1 MCRCRG
7 DYFPLYSLNIPRLCH
22 LTIWFQ
28 GLELD
33 SLLFDLPLFPLEDA
47 CCSASQDASN
57 DASHSPCQHYIGT
70 TEPNYSFWASRR
82 PITLR
87 ANGHSLASALS
98 ELPPQDACDYYYED
112 FVDSVHPLIPLI
124 HLPTF
129 DAQYRRFWNWY
140 KAWTPGL
147 APEGVLAENP
157 SFLPLL
163 FTVLF
168 TGSIARSRPDV
179 LANIS
184 SPLETQKKLYYL
196 IPVALAMVGFPHS
209 PSLYSLMSFLLLNSM
224 LIREEESLSSCSFVA
239 VAFRVCQAMGLH
251 KDGTDFGLDEIQ
263 IEERRRIWRHLMHLD
278 VMTSIVSGL
287 PLVASSE
294 MFSNTRMIRELRDE
308 YIGTGQNEDLDT
320 GPLIDPNY
328 ILTAG
333 RYEATSCIRNILL
346 RQFSPR
352 PVTLVCV
359 QNIEESIEGL
369 QSRTEKRI
377 ERLTFQPQQDHN
389 SPSSLLNSFSSVSSH
404 RLSEDLNPR
413 ILWGKD
419 LLHLMVE
426 KAYCLLYQ
434 PTMRDS
440 NLWKELRPK

>member
-1 MCRCRG
+1 M
-7 DYFPLYSLNIPRLCH
+7 
-22 LTIWFQ
+22 WFQ

-33 SLLFDLPLFPLEDA
+33 SLLFDLPLYPLEDT
-47 CCSASQDASN
+47 CCSASQDADS
-57 DASHSPCQHYIGT
+57 DSSRSPCQHYIGT

-82 PITLR
+82 PTSLR
-87 ANGHSLASALS
+87 ADGRSLASTLS
-98 ELPPQDACDYYYED
+98 ELPSREACDYFYED

-129 DAQYRRFWNWY
+129 DLHYRRFWDWY
-140 KAWTPGL
+140 KTWTPGR

-168 TGSIARSRPDV
+168 TGSIARSRPDTV
-179 LANIS
+179 ANIRP
-184 SPLETQKKLYYL
+184 PLETQKKLYYL

-251 KDGTDFGLDEIQ
+251 KDGTEFGLDEIQ
-263 IEERRRIWRHLMHLD
+263 IEERRRVWCHLMHLD

-308 YIGTGQNEDLDT
+308 YIGKGQKDDVEN
-320 GPLIDPNY
+320 GPLIDLNY

-333 RYEATSCIRNILL
+333 RYDATSCIRGILL

-352 PVTLVCV
+352 PVTLVSV
-359 QNIEESIEGL
+359 KNIEASIEEL

-377 ERLTFQPQQDHN
+377 ERLAFQSHMDRN
-389 SPSSLLNSFSSVSSH
+389 SPSSILNSMSSGSSSS
-404 RLSEDLNPR
+404 LSEDENPR
-413 ILWGKD
+413 VHWGKD

-434 PTMRDS
+434 PTMRDA
-440 NLWKELRPK
+440 NLWKEIRPT